1 MFNVGIIDGNSYE
14 YSLTGTSQ
22 GGIISPLLLN
32 IYLLG
37 FDDYVYNEFIKPILI
52 ENQNKKNKKLRVSYY
67 YSEEYRLIRN
77 QIKQIQKKINANTIF
92 NKKNRTVE
100 IKSLKRELK
109 KLIVKRT
116 TISSNDL
123 RTLPKR
129 ALYVRYADD

>member
-1 MFNVGIIDGNSYE
+1 MFNVGIVDGNSYK
-14 YSLTGTSQ
+14 YSLTRTSQ
-22 GGIISPLLLN
+22 GGSISPLLFN

-52 ENQNKKNKKLRVSYY
+52 ENQNNKNKKLRVSHY

-77 QIKQIQKKINANTIF
+77 QIKQIQEKLNAKTIF

-109 KLIVKRT
+109 KLIIKRT

-123 RTLPKR
+123 RKLPKR